1 MKTIDFS
8 IDWHTHAF
16 DNAVSQDPLAFAV
29 DYKESYWKL
38 LMKLGQASSLQTWPT
53 LSERLIDMDNAKVKK
68 AVLLGWYWENPESC
82 KRQNQYFA
90 EILSKYPKRFQAFAA
105 LAPQAGPSWVIEELK
120 RCEQWGFS
128 GAGEL
133 CPQVQKYNLLD
144 QSHRK
149 WIEWLQERK
158 WWINFH
164 VTDPVVNQSGSFV
177 PTPLIDFIK
186 FADLYPEQ
194 KIILS
199 HLGGLLCFYEHNPR
213 LKHILKNTYYDTA
226 AIPLLYTDS
235 IYKGIPEMEFFT
247 KILFGTDYPMK
258 SYPKLSRSGQYS
270 RHIKGLGFTSNLS
283 AS

>member
-16 DNAVSQDPLAFAV
+16 DYAISKNPIAFAF
-29 DYKESYWKL
+29 DYKEFYWEK
-38 LMKLGQASSLQTWPT
+38 LMKLGESSSLQTWPT
-53 LSERLIDMDNAKVKK
+53 LSERLSDMDHAKVKK

-90 EILSKYPKRFQAFAA
+90 EILSKYPNRFQAFAA
-105 LAPQAGPSWVIEELK
+105 LAPQAGSSWVIEELN
-120 RCEQWGFS
+120 RCEKWGFS
-128 GAGEL
+128 GVGEL
-133 CPQVQKYNLLD
+133 CPQVQNYNLLD
-144 QSHRK
+144 PSNRE
-149 WIEWLQERK
+149 WVEWLQERN

-164 VTDPVVNQSGSFV
+164 VTDPVVDRSGSFV

-186 FADLYPEQ
+186 FADFYPEQ

-213 LKHILKNTYYDTA
+213 IKHILKNTYYDTA
-226 AIPLLYTDS
+226 AIPLLYNDS
-235 IYKGIPEMEFFT
+235 IYKSIQNMEFCS

-258 SYPKLSRSGQYS
+258 SYPKLSRMDQYPKY
-270 RHIKGLGFTSNLS
+270 IKNL
-283 AS
+283 